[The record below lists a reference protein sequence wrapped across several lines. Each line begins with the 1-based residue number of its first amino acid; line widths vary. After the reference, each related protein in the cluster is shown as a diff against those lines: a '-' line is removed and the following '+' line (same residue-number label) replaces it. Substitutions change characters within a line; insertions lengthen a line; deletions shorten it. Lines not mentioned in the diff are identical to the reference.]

1 MTVQVM
7 SLHSRKGPGVSV
19 PPTCIFAAAF
29 ALGAWWDARRDWPIH
44 AGSFAEWLAIAGVV
58 SVTFGIILF
67 AAGMTTFARARTGI
81 LLQRP
86 ATQVVMTGP
95 YRWSRNPMYVGFAAI
110 YAGACLLMN
119 MVWPLLLLP
128 AVIIAINRL
137 VIAREERYMRK
148 TFAAAYL
155 TYSQRVP
162 RWL

>member
-81 LLQRP
+81 LRYDLFP
-86 ATQVVMTGP
+86 EG
-95 YRWSRNPMYVGFAAI
+95 RWQHE
-110 YAGACLLMN
+110 CEK
-119 MVWPLLLLP
+119 PLCHWG
-128 AVIIAINRL
+128 R
-137 VIAREERYMRK
+137 
-148 TFAAAYL
+148 
-155 TYSQRVP
+155 Q
-162 RWL
+162 

>member
-1 MTVQVM
+1 M
-7 SLHSRKGPGVSV
+7 SSHSRKGPGVSV
-19 PPTCIFAAAF
+19 PPTFIFAAAF
-29 ALGAWWDARRDWPIH
+29 AFGAWWDARKAWPIH
-44 AGSFAEWLAIAGVV
+44 TGSLAEWLAVAGVV

-86 ATQVVMTGP
+86 ATRVVATGP

-128 AVIIAINRL
+128 VVIIATNRL
-137 VIAREERYMRK
+137 VIAREERYMRE
-148 TFAAAYL
+148 TFTTAYQ